1 MTARNVH
8 MRGMAMLA
16 RLNAA
21 TLVLPTAPPGV
32 SRQSHRDTRAQR
44 GRVIDM
50 LDRPHRHALFL
61 QAGPLLALCLVA
73 MGTVLGDPS
82 AAFADAP
89 APTHGPFQ
97 VEVANDRTLRDA
109 TRGKDVPYRVSYP
122 QEDGQ
127 YPVIVFSHGFGGNK
141 DSFATVSRHW
151 AGHGYV
157 VIQPT
162 HADGLGRGDGDR
174 SARGPTR
181 GRLRAG
187 GLVAGLN
194 DPDRIADRVADLVL
208 ILDSLAEIVKAT
220 PGLEGRIDA
229 ERIGVGGHSFGAY
242 TAMLIGGVTVDLGGV
257 KDRSFRDQRVTCILP
272 ISAQGTGQQGLTR
285 ASWAGLTIPMMTM
298 TGTRDQGVGGQGFEW
313 KKEPYTFSPP
323 GSKYL
328 VVIDGANHFSFGGG
342 LGERSSDVTDV
353 VKLTSTLFWDAF
365 LKDSQT
371 AQDYL
376 QSDHLLE
383 DAGGSY
389 GFERK

>member
-1 MTARNVH
+1 
-8 MRGMAMLA
+8 MRGSAMLA
-16 RLNAA
+16 RLDAAINAPSQA
-21 TLVLPTAPPGV
+21 MPGA
-32 SRQSHRDTRAQR
+32 SRQSHRDTRGQR
-44 GRVIDM
+44 GRAIDM
-50 LDRPHRHALFL
+50 LDSPHRNDLFVW
-61 QAGPLLALCLVA
+61 AGPMFAFSLVA
-73 MGTVLGDPS
+73 LGVVLGSPS

-89 APTHGPFQ
+89 APTHGPLR
-97 VEVANDRTLRDA
+97 VEIANDRTLRDA

-162 HADGLGRGDGDR
+162 HADGLGRRDGDR
-174 SARGPTR
+174 SAGGPTR

-194 DPDRIADRVADLVL
+194 DPDRIADRVSDLVL
-208 ILDSLAEIVKAT
+208 ILDSLTEIVKAT

-229 ERIGVGGHSFGAY
+229 TRIGVGGHSFGAY
-242 TAMLIGGVTVDLGGV
+242 TAMLIGGVTVDLGG
-257 KDRSFRDQRVTCILP
+257 KKGRSFRDQRVTCILP

-298 TGTRDQGVGGQGFEW
+298 TGTRDQGVGGQGVEW

-328 VVIDGANHFSFGGG
+328 AVIDGANHLSFGGG
-342 LGERSSDVTDV
+342 LGARSSDVTDV

-365 LKDSQT
+365 LKDSQA
-371 AQDYL
+371 AQAYL
-376 QSDHLLE
+376 QSDHMLE

-389 GFERK
+389 AFERK